1 MCVFLYNE
9 LKVAQVHNN
18 IRLYFP
24 FARYSTKDYVW
35 VIRKSVNF
43 LKFCQGCVCVCLS
56 SYVFCSLFFV
66 FIVVFKLAYL
76 NFWFFCF

>member
-1 MCVFLYNE
+1 MVVCVFLYNE

-35 VIRKSVNF
+35 VIQKSVNF
-43 LKFCQGCVCVCLS
+43 LKFCQGCVCVC
-56 SYVFCSLFFV
+56 VFVKLCNLFFV
-66 FIVVFKLAYL
+66 FCVYSCV
-76 NFWFFCF
+76 